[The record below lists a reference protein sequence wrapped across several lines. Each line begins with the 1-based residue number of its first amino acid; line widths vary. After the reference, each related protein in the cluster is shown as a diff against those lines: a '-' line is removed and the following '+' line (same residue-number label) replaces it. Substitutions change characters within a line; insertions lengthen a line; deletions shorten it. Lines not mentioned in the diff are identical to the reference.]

1 MELNNKAL
9 DFWEDTTTSINY
21 YVEQLIKDH
30 LKNKGWSEND
40 YIFYIIENK
49 GVFPIK
55 IKYNMSCSCH
65 PEYEVVFEVYK
76 KDILKKIVEEKW

>member
-55 IKYNMSCSCH
+55 VKHNTSCHCH

-76 KDILKKIVEEKW
+76 KDILKKIKEEK